1 MDFVAAIRSEA
12 DNFSSPHSVAT
23 VESSFYA
30 EYKPIVSIGDSDSK
44 VEFQIIGS
52 PNHYLDLSDSFLYIR
67 LQLIADGKKIA
78 ANEDVSSVNNLLHS
92 LFSKVDVY
100 FNNQIVG
107 SSGNNYAYKA
117 YLESLLSFEKNYIN
131 SQGQCPL
138 FCIDTDGNKLTIDNE
153 DHEYR
158 KSLLAKSAQLEFID
172 KLRVDIFNQP
182 KYLINDVDVNVSLTR
197 SINEFV
203 VKYKPDPL
211 KTDISPVIKLMVASL
226 FVRKQVLYPSLI
238 HSHQKLLENGQRAR
252 YATKKTEVKFFTVPQ
267 GNTSF
272 IEENVF
278 LGTIP
283 NRMVIGFVESSS
295 FNGSYAENLF
305 RFNHFGACYL
315 SVCVNEIPTTIKPL
329 NSDFEKK
336 MYLQAYYM
344 LFTSLGLNSKNHGLL
359 IDRESFKNGST
370 LFAYDLT
377 AMDKADSNLW
387 ISKKV
392 VQLKLSVIFKK
403 L

>member
-1 MDFVAAIRSEA
+1 MAFK
-12 DNFSSPHSVAT
+12 PHS
-23 VESSFYA
+23 
-30 EYKPIVSIGDSDSK
+30 
-44 VEFQIIGS
+44 
-52 PNHYLDLSDSFLYIR
+52 H
-67 LQLIADGKKIA
+67 A
-78 ANEDVSSVNNLLHS
+78 ALNV
-92 LFSKVDVY
+92 
-100 FNNQIVG
+100 
-107 SSGNNYAYKA
+107 
-117 YLESLLSFEKNYIN
+117 
-131 SQGQCPL
+131 
-138 FCIDTDGNKLTIDNE
+138 LTAPQ
-153 DHEYR
+153 YR
-158 KSLLAKSAQLEFID
+158 KSLLAKSAQLELID

-211 KTDISPVIKLMVASL
+211 KTAILPVIKLLDASL

-238 HSHQKLLENGQRAR
+238 LSHQKLLENGQRAK
-252 YATKKTEVKFFTVPQ
+252 YATKKTEVTVPQ

-278 LGTIP
+278 LGTVP

-295 FNGSYAENLF
+295 FNGSYAENPF
-305 RFNHFGACYL
+305 KFNHFGACYL
-315 SVCVNEIPTTIKPL
+315 SVCVNGIPTPIKPL
-329 NSDFEKK
+329 NLDFEKN

-377 AMDKADSNLW
+377 AMDKADPNLW
-387 ISKKV
+387 ISKKSG
-392 VQLKLSVIFKK
+392 SVKIECHFKK
-403 L
+403 ALSKAVNLIVYFECDEMVEIDKLRQVYKS